1 MSMPNFIR
9 NYVAGGTYYFTMVTS
24 NRKKLFS
31 KRTCI
36 ESFLSALFTI
46 QSYYHFDLVAYCI
59 LPDHIHLIVTLAE
72 DDKDFSSRLK
82 EIKKKT
88 TLAIRQSRGEPNLTV
103 WQKRFWEHT
112 IKDQDDFQNCFD
124 YIHYNPIKHGYS
136 DKYDWEWS
144 SFWKYYGDGEKAIP
158 DIDPKKFQHIMN
170 SYGE

>member
-1 MSMPNFIR
+1 MPKFIR
-9 NYVAGGTYYFTMVTS
+9 NYIAGGTYFFTLVTS
-24 NRKKLFS
+24 D
-31 KRTCI
+31 RTKFFTDERYI
-36 ESFLSALFTI
+36 ESFLSAISTI
-46 QSYYHFDLVAYCI
+46 QKYHHFDLI
-59 LPDHIHLIVTLAE
+59 I
-72 DDKDFSSRLK
+72 
-82 EIKKKT
+82 
-88 TLAIRQSRGEPNLTV
+88 

-112 IKDQDDFQNCFD
+112 IRDQEDFQDCFD